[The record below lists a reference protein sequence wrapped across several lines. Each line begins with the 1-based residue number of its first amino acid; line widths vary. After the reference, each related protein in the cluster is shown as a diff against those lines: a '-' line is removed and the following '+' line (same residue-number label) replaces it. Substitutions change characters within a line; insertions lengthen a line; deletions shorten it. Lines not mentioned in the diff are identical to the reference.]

1 MTDEFRILV
10 DFAEGKLSSKDFE
23 QEIYTNKKLEAL
35 LSNETVDWSGTYLQD
50 SSPFLFLAEQNY
62 DSADGRLNAQGA
74 VQLFLKKMNIEV
86 QSTKQYSED
95 YDLLL
100 ATSPKYL
107 DIQPDFFEKYI
118 LPTDRSLSK
127 PDKKLMIK
135 KTIAELFKYQTKPPK
150 WIQNPNWLIKNNKP
164 LYFLGQVDIK
174 KSDLFHDDG
183 SVYLFA
189 DTETGSIETVKQFY

>member
-1 MTDEFRILV
+1 MTDEFKILV

-35 LSNETVDWSGTYLQD
+35 LSDETVDWSGTYLQD

-74 VQLFLKKMNIEV
+74 VTLFLEKMNIEV
-86 QSTKQYSED
+86 HSSNQFSED

-100 ATSPKYL
+100 STSPKYL
-107 DIQPDFFEKYI
+107 DIRPEFFEKYI
-118 LPTDRSLSK
+118 LPTDGSLSK
-127 PDKKLMIK
+127 SDKKQMIK
-135 KTIAELFKYQTKPPK
+135 KTIAQLFKYQTKPPK
-150 WIQNPNWLIKNNKP
+150 WIQNPDWLIKNDQP

-174 KSDLFHDDG
+174 KNDLFHDDG
-183 SVYLFA
+183 CVYLFV
-189 DTETGSIETVKQFY
+189 DPETGTVETVKQFY